1 MGPFTQTIPFLRQN
15 TTSLLVSERVASL
28 QIRRLLLQYRSSMS
42 DPTATSPGEGAP
54 KNKRATA
61 ARELYETEVSYVR
74 SLMILINGFVK
85 PLEAS
90 GILSKQDMADLFSN
104 VTVLISFHKDFL
116 KQLKERIDTWN
127 DESIIG
133 MTRPFK
139 IRVI

>member
-1 MGPFTQTIPFLRQN
+1 
-15 TTSLLVSERVASL
+15 
-28 QIRRLLLQYRSSMS
+28 MS
-42 DPTATSPGEGAP
+42 DPTATSPGGGAP

-133 MTRPFK
+133 MTRPLWDQSLIMLHRPITLF
-139 IRVI
+139 